1 MLCMILQKYFDKISS
16 KDYFI
21 LIHKITKENY
31 MNTNWMKIKKKLLEH
46 TQTTKFK
53 RKSSNCIEIHTP
65 HAYLCKAM
73 VKSEVCIMH
82 Q

>member
-1 MLCMILQKYFDKISS
+1 
-16 KDYFI
+16 
-21 LIHKITKENY
+21 

-53 RKSSNCIEIHTP
+53 RKSSNGIEIHTP
-65 HAYLCKAM
+65 HAYLYKAM